1 MTLEGV
7 ERGRK
12 ALLGRRLGARLVGG
26 LLGAIGY
33 VLSPLS
39 WWNDPVV
46 NIPMAL
52 LFAALLHR
60 YAGVRPDIGF
70 AVGYW
75 ATNTAGIIL
84 LFLGGNLSLRGRLG
98 RRGLAVSLA
107 ASTAYTI
114 AAVLVYRLLG

>member
-1 MTLEGV
+1 MALEWV
-7 ERGRK
+7 KRGRRT
-12 ALLGRRLGARLVGG
+12 LPGGGLGARLVGG

-33 VLSPLS
+33 ALSPLS

-46 NIPMAL
+46 NIPLAL

-60 YAGVRPDIGF
+60 YAGVRPDLGF

-75 ATNTAGIIL
+75 TTNTAGIL
-84 LFLGGNLSLRGRLG
+84 MLFLGGNLSLRGRLG

-114 AAVLVYRLLG
+114 AAVLVYRFMG